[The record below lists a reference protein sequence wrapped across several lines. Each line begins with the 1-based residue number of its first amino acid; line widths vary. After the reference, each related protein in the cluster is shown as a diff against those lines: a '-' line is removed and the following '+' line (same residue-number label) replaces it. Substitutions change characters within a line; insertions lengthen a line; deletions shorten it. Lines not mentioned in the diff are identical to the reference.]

1 MRYEGNKV
9 VVTES
14 ELRWLVNESVK
25 NTLLAEVGNWAGVK
39 NAWNGLTNGKFNVK
53 KSFQTGKQAQTFQKY
68 YNNAQKSITGMQQV
82 LNNSNQPDLA
92 NQLQQV
98 NGQLQQAANGFQQR
112 AAQASGRQ
120 TQPQQQTPNAN
131 QQPQAAPNGQAKTIQ
146 MNPQQGGGNQKVA
159 AAQAQP
165 TSSFSNSVG
174 KGIGAAAAGAM
185 NFASGIKQGYNQ
197 NRIKGQQ
204 ADNTAGNGN
213 NGQINPSNPMTYVP
227 AEYQADK
234 NPQDTQGGYGY
245 TQSPFSY
252 DNNQQGSGQPQ
263 QQPKQAATPQDV
275 YNGLD
280 KEDADQL
287 KQMQAAQQA
296 RYQDPTAESRNIRI
310 TQNDIRKL
318 VKESLNILL
327 NEMDGGASS
336 ASAAGGGALGG
347 SNLMV
352 GSSDESGGIAWNGLG
367 KKKEKK
373 TKVGGNP
380 FNKTPIL
387 KQASPVGEPTNKTV
401 NGVDM
406 SDAID
411 RTGGRN
417 HSIAMNHIDEAVDE
431 GIGNW
436 LKGAAVG
443 GMMAMS
449 PMQANAQTQN
459 YQPQQNDS
467 IQTQMQQAQK
477 LTSQDLMKMFP
488 QAYKDR
494 NANAKVWFKNQKKYV
509 AEVNGKISLV
519 GKIAASHGQNPWD
532 ALLQKYCPEEYDSK
546 IFSLS
551 DFDIR

>member
-120 TQPQQQTPNAN
+120 TQPQQQTPNAS

-159 AAQAQP
+159 AAAQAQP

-185 NFASGIKQGYNQ
+185 NLATGIKQGYNQ

-252 DNNQQGSGQPQ
+252 DNNQQGGGQPQ

-318 VKESLNILL
+318 VQESLNILL
-327 NEMDGGASS
+327 NEMDGGAT
-336 ASAAGGGALGG
+336 SAAGGGALGG

-352 GSSDESGGIAWNGLG
+352 GSSDESGGVAWNALG
-367 KKKEKK
+367 KGKNKK
-373 TKVGGNP
+373 KVGGNA
-380 FNKTPIL
+380 FSEPIMR
-387 KQASPVGEPTNKTV
+387 QAHNLGDVTDAPANQ
-401 NGVDM
+401 VDM
-406 SDAID
+406 KPALA
-411 RTGGRN
+411 RGG
-417 HSIAMNHIDEAVDE
+417 SISMN
-431 GIGNW
+431 
-436 LKGAAVG
+436 
-443 GMMAMS
+443 
-449 PMQANAQTQN
+449 
-459 YQPQQNDS
+459 
-467 IQTQMQQAQK
+467 
-477 LTSQDLMKMFP
+477 
-488 QAYKDR
+488 R
-494 NANAKVWFKNQKKYV
+494 KK
-509 AEVNGKISLV
+509 
-519 GKIAASHGQNPWD
+519 
-532 ALLQKYCPEEYDSK
+532 
-546 IFSLS
+546 
-551 DFDIR
+551 